1 MSLAVWQVTIAA
13 LLAVLAFDLAL
24 AVIRRNK
31 ETSIKE
37 AAAWTFFYVSAAI
50 AFGYSLGVWN
60 TTQARG
66 EFFAGWITEYS
77 LSVDNL
83 FIFILI
89 LARFKVDKT
98 KQQLVLLVGIIMA
111 LVLRGIFIALGSAA
125 ISRFSWVFYIF
136 GAFLLFTAYK
146 LISEADEKEWK
157 EGKLITWF
165 RKKGASPLTIV
176 LVAIAFTDLIFA
188 LDSIPAIFGLTKD
201 PYIVFTANAFALM
214 GLRQLYFLLS
224 GLMQRLKY
232 LGVGLSIIL
241 AWIGVKL
248 VNHALHKNELPFI
261 NGGEHV
267 YLIPEISTELSLGV
281 IIGTKAKNIRKADA
295 LKYVA
300 GYCTINDLSE
310 REFQAERSGQWT
322 KGKSYDTFGPIGP
335 WLVTS
340 DEVKDPQKLHMWL
353 DLNGKRVQDG
363 STSTMVFGVA
373 HIVAYLSQ
381 FFTLMPGDIIT
392 TGTPPGV
399 GMGMK
404 PQRFLK
410 PGDTMRLGIEGLG
423 EQGKKVVRD
432 K

>member
-1 MSLAVWQVTIAA
+1 MSITVWEVTIAA

-37 AAAWTFFYVSAAI
+37 AAAWTIFYVSAAI
-50 AFGYSLGVWN
+50 AFGYSLGIWS

-98 KQQLVLLVGIIMA
+98 KQQLVLLIGIIMA
-111 LVLRGIFIALGSAA
+111 LILRGIFIALGSAA

-146 LISEADEKEWK
+146 LISESGEKEWK
-157 EGKLITWF
+157 EGRLITWF

-214 GLRQLYFLLS
+214 GLRQLYFLLG
-224 GLMQRLKY
+224 GLMNKLIY
-232 LGVGLSIIL
+232 LTQGLAIIL
-241 AWIGVKL
+241 GFIGVKL
-248 VNHALHKNELPFI
+248 IIEAIHGGGTHKILGVE
-261 NGGEHV
+261 
-267 YLIPEISTELSLGV
+267 IPEISTQFSLTV
-281 IIGTKAKNIRKADA
+281 IVGT
-295 LKYVA
+295 
-300 GYCTINDLSE
+300 
-310 REFQAERSGQWT
+310 
-322 KGKSYDTFGPIGP
+322 
-335 WLVTS
+335 LV
-340 DEVKDPQKLHMWL
+340 
-353 DLNGKRVQDG
+353 
-363 STSTMVFGVA
+363 
-373 HIVAYLSQ
+373 
-381 FFTLMPGDIIT
+381 IT
-392 TGTPPGV
+392 TIASLFV
-399 GMGMK
+399 SSK
-404 PQRFLK
+404 S
-410 PGDTMRLGIEGLG
+410 
-423 EQGKKVVRD
+423 KVAE
-432 K
+432 

>member
-1 MSLAVWQVTIAA
+1 MSITVWEVTIAA

-37 AAAWTFFYVSAAI
+37 AAAWTIFYVSAAI
-50 AFGYSLGVWN
+50 AFGYSLGIWS

-98 KQQLVLLVGIIMA
+98 KQQLVLLIGIIMA
-111 LVLRGIFIALGSAA
+111 LILRGIFIALGSAA

-146 LISEADEKEWK
+146 LISESGEKEWK
-157 EGKLITWF
+157 EGRLITWF

-214 GLRQLYFLLS
+214 GLRQLYFLLG
-224 GLMQRLKY
+224 GLMNKLIY
-232 LGVGLSIIL
+232 LTQGLAIIL
-241 AWIGVKL
+241 GFIGVKL
-248 VNHALHKNELPFI
+248 IIEAIHGGGTHKILGVE
-261 NGGEHV
+261 
-267 YLIPEISTELSLGV
+267 IPEISTQFSLVV
-281 IIGTKAKNIRKADA
+281 IVGT
-295 LKYVA
+295 
-300 GYCTINDLSE
+300 
-310 REFQAERSGQWT
+310 
-322 KGKSYDTFGPIGP
+322 
-335 WLVTS
+335 LVTTTIAS
-340 DEVKDPQKLHMWL
+340 LIVSSKSK
-353 DLNGKRVQDG
+353 
-363 STSTMVFGVA
+363 VA
-373 HIVAYLSQ
+373 
-381 FFTLMPGDIIT
+381 
-392 TGTPPGV
+392 
-399 GMGMK
+399 
-404 PQRFLK
+404 
-410 PGDTMRLGIEGLG
+410 E
-423 EQGKKVVRD
+423 
-432 K
+432 

>member
-1 MSLAVWQVTIAA
+1 MSLTVWEVTIAA

-37 AAAWTFFYVSAAI
+37 AAAWTIFYVIAAI

-111 LVLRGIFIALGSAA
+111 LILRGTFIALGSAA

-146 LISEADEKEWK
+146 LISESGEKEWK
-157 EGKLITWF
+157 EGKVISWF

-214 GLRQLYFLLS
+214 GLRQLYFLLG
-224 GLMQRLKY
+224 GLMNKLIYLTQGLAIILGFIGIKLIVEAIHGGGTHKI
-232 LGVGLSIIL
+232 LGV
-241 AWIGVKL
+241 
-248 VNHALHKNELPFI
+248 E
-261 NGGEHV
+261 
-267 YLIPEISTELSLGV
+267 IPEISTQFSLIV
-281 IIGTKAKNIRKADA
+281 IVGTLA
-295 LKYVA
+295 
-300 GYCTINDLSE
+300 
-310 REFQAERSGQWT
+310 
-322 KGKSYDTFGPIGP
+322 
-335 WLVTS
+335 
-340 DEVKDPQKLHMWL
+340 
-353 DLNGKRVQDG
+353 
-363 STSTMVFGVA
+363 
-373 HIVAYLSQ
+373 
-381 FFTLMPGDIIT
+381 IT
-392 TGTPPGV
+392 TIASLFV
-399 GMGMK
+399 SSK
-404 PQRFLK
+404 S
-410 PGDTMRLGIEGLG
+410 
-423 EQGKKVVRD
+423 KVAE
-432 K
+432 

>member
-1 MSLAVWQVTIAA
+1 MSITVWEVTIAA

-31 ETSIKE
+31 ETSIQE
-37 AAAWTFFYVSAAI
+37 AAAWTIFYVSAAI

-60 TTQARG
+60 TTQARS

-111 LVLRGIFIALGSAA
+111 LILRGTFIALGSAA

-146 LISEADEKEWK
+146 LISESGEKEWK
-157 EGKLITWF
+157 EGKVISWF

-214 GLRQLYFLLS
+214 GLRQLYFLLG
-224 GLMQRLKY
+224 GLMNKLIYLTQGLAIILGFIGIKLIVEAIHGGGTHKI
-232 LGVGLSIIL
+232 LGV
-241 AWIGVKL
+241 
-248 VNHALHKNELPFI
+248 E
-261 NGGEHV
+261 
-267 YLIPEISTELSLGV
+267 IPEISTQFSLIV
-281 IIGTKAKNIRKADA
+281 IVGTLA
-295 LKYVA
+295 
-300 GYCTINDLSE
+300 
-310 REFQAERSGQWT
+310 
-322 KGKSYDTFGPIGP
+322 
-335 WLVTS
+335 
-340 DEVKDPQKLHMWL
+340 
-353 DLNGKRVQDG
+353 
-363 STSTMVFGVA
+363 
-373 HIVAYLSQ
+373 
-381 FFTLMPGDIIT
+381 IT
-392 TGTPPGV
+392 TIASLFV
-399 GMGMK
+399 SSK
-404 PQRFLK
+404 S
-410 PGDTMRLGIEGLG
+410 
-423 EQGKKVVRD
+423 KVAE
-432 K
+432 